1 MLFWVNGHGYH
12 EFYYGSFV
20 IVHIA
25 VVWSGE
31 YGDDCW
37 EFIETIPLV
46 HLKPLNL
53 RFMGPNN
60 RY

>member
-1 MLFWVNGHGYH
+1 MGYH